1 MSDTKISNFI
11 IISFYLLG
19 FKERNI
25 YEYIKFEAI
34 LKEPVKIEKET
45 FELIIKL
52 EGEKTLNDFINEHI
66 YIIPLEQ
73 GYTTKEYEVTFFCGI
88 DNVYNLVVNEEGD
101 CSLEIIS
108 MLDVNYEDN
117 ISEIERKIHNISYN
131 GKIIDNFEELLERKR
146 WNIIN
151 AKIENFGNDLFSSE
165 TLGYMKKN
173 KNKSYKYDI
182 LMKKENNIYFLR
194 EKGRD
199 KANKVLDDDEKK
211 KLEEQIKL
219 LNTQLTQLFKE
230 MEEKKELGESE
241 KNQKKD

>member
-25 YEYIKFEAI
+25 YEFIKFET
-34 LKEPVKIEKET
+34 LFKEPVKIEKET

-73 GYTTKEYEVTFFCGI
+73 GYTTKEYEVTLFCGI

-146 WNIIN
+146 WNNIN

-211 KLEEQIKL
+211 A
-219 LNTQLTQLFKE
+219 
-230 MEEKKELGESE
+230 
-241 KNQKKD
+241 